1 MPSAV
6 ILVAMTDEEQPFL
19 DRATSV
25 SDPTTVGLAVQ
36 RTIELD
42 GLQVLLVRTGIGLVN
57 AAGATTSAI
66 LATQPEPGTP
76 GSLLISAGTAG
87 GVSDTIR
94 VGDVVVGGEYINID
108 ADARAFGY
116 ALGQVPRMPATY
128 LGDDTAIKALAAS
141 DHANDLAPSSVHIGL
156 LASSYAFVTVSRAL
170 SIREA
175 LPGVL
180 ATDMESVAIAQ
191 TSYVHGRP
199 FVSVRG
205 ISDLCGPVAADDFL
219 THVDDAAER
228 SARSVMALLGTLP
241 R

>member
-1 MPSAV
+1 MPRAV